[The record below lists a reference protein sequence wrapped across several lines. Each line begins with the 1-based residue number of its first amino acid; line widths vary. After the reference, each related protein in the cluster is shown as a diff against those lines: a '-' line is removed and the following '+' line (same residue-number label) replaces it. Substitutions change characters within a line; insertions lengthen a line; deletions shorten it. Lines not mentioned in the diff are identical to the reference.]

1 MDDKSNLK
9 AMETSLVDYTDTYR
23 ELSCLQFNGSCE
35 SSKQAFEA
43 LLKDRYKLD
52 DDKSIFLFIDH
63 DDGYIRAAHEESNG
77 KFKKLVDL
85 KGGERHVIVPS
96 EQPLVKS
103 DSTVDFFSTKGY
115 DEMSGNSA
123 LADVET
129 GEVIILFKSWENIN
143 ENAPIFSHVIAK
155 DELFYSEPNPS
166 TFDDDSVADSNLK
179 IDGHRVMYGE
189 HEVLEKKYKIHSFC
203 QSSETTVH

>member
-1 MDDKSNLK
+1 MNKIKIPVN
-9 AMETSLVDYTDTYR
+9 EP
-23 ELSCLQFNGSCE
+23 
-35 SSKQAFEA
+35 
-43 LLKDRYKLD
+43 LLKGNEK
-52 DDKSIFLFIDH
+52 
-63 DDGYIRAAHEESNG
+63 N
-77 KFKKLVDL
+77 
-85 KGGERHVIVPS
+85 VIVPS

-115 DEMSGNSA
+115 DEMSANSA

-129 GEVIILFKSWENIN
+129 GEVIILFKSWKNIN

-179 IDGHRVMYGE
+179 IDDYRLMYGE
-189 HEVLEKKYKIHSFC
+189 HEVLSRDHHVENFC